1 MAIASNELKHVITG
15 AILDSVNIE
24 YVEGGG
30 NLALLLSSSISTTFH
45 DSLRLTVYSI
55 ETRVVM
61 FSQLHDVI

>member
-24 YVEGGG
+24 YVEGGD
-30 NLALLLSSSISTTFH
+30 LALLLSSSISTTFH